1 MRILCLLPIYQRHDV
16 TALTFAGLE
25 RLAKA
30 LKNELYELYVLV
42 VASNQEDY
50 NFADAWAKK
59 CWGEW
64 PEVFVMQTENLPL
77 GRKFNAGL
85 GKAIKYMD
93 AYKIEWLMLSGCDNL
108 FSDSIVEQINNK
120 TFLPFENSL
129 FGFTNVAMYNKATRE
144 AVEIVY
150 PCASGVG
157 RMHHIN
163 MLKRACDCHIA
174 IAQRSLAGRFGNH
187 TKGQTVYIPKWH
199 TPDPSNYEIVG
210 EAWHMWPDDTHSS
223 TDIDSENWLLMSG
236 YDCKYIK
243 TPEPLILDIKTD
255 DNISKW
261 ETFANNKQNRAIS
274 DFSGWPEIG

>member
-1 MRILCLLPIYQRHDV
+1 MKILCLLPIYQRHDV

-25 RLAKA
+25 RLAKVM
-30 LKNELYELYVLV
+30 KVRGIELYILV
-42 VASNQEDY
+42 VASDKVDY
-50 NFADAWAKK
+50 EFAFEWSKS

-64 PEVFVMQTENLPL
+64 PEVFLTQAPNLPL

-85 GKAIKYMD
+85 KEAIRYMD
-93 AYKIEWLMLSGCDNL
+93 GYKIDYLMLCGTDNL
-108 FSDSIVEQINNK
+108 LSNQLIGYLETYGQDFQ
-120 TFLPFENSL
+120 TPL

-150 PCASGVG
+150 PCAAGVG

-199 TPDPSNYEIVG
+199 TPDPTNYEIIG
-210 EAWHMWPDDTHSS
+210 EAWHLWPDDTHSS

-261 ETFANNKQNRAIS
+261 ETFANNKQNRPIS